1 MKKAKNVSITVKEL
15 LSEQSKELE
24 LKLIAGEDGLQK
36 EILNSKVQRPG
47 MILYGYPEYL
57 AAGSILVFNSN
68 ELKYLGKMSSNKRK
82 EVLENFSSANIAC
95 IIITGKARIPQEV
108 IKVCNRYNIPLLNAS
123 LSDEDCYDR
132 MSNILNIKMAPMI
145 TVHGVLVDVYGVGVL
160 LLGGSGVGKSEC
172 ALDLIVR
179 GHRLVSDDAIQI
191 KKRSDNILMGT
202 GPETIRHK
210 MELRGL
216 GLINIKDLFGVTSIR
231 YKKRIELIVHMELWD
246 KDKAYDRLGI
256 EEESHDI
263 LGVKLPL
270 IRMPVAPG
278 RNIAILVEVAARNY
292 LLKLK
297 GYNAAREFVE
307 EHDQSLMKKFKETLP
322 RLEEEDL
329 E

>member
-1 MKKAKNVSITVKEL
+1 MKEAKSVSITVKEL

-24 LKLIAGEDGLQK
+24 LKLIAGKDGLQK
-36 EILNSKVQRPG
+36 EVLNSKVQRPG

-57 AAGSILVFNSN
+57 PAGSILVFNSN
-68 ELKYLGKMSSNKRK
+68 ELKYLSKISSDKRK
-82 EVLENFSSANIAC
+82 EIFENISSTNIAC
-95 IIITGKARIPQEV
+95 IIITGKAHIPQEF

-132 MSNILNIKMAPMI
+132 MSNLLNIKMAPMI

-191 KKRSDNILMGT
+191 KKRSYNILMGT
-202 GPETIRHK
+202 GPEAIRHK

-231 YKKRIELIVHMELWD
+231 YKKRIELVVLMELWD
-246 KDKAYDRLGI
+246 KGKAYDRLGI
-256 EEESHDI
+256 EEEMQDI

-307 EHDQSLMKKFKETLP
+307 EHDQSLMKKFKETLT

>member
-1 MKKAKNVSITVKEL
+1 MKEAKSVSITVKEL

-36 EILNSKVQRPG
+36 EVLNSKVQRPG

-57 AAGSILVFNSN
+57 PAGSILVFNSN
-68 ELKYLGKMSSNKRK
+68 ELKYLSKISSDKRK
-82 EVLENFSSANIAC
+82 EIFENISSTNIAC
-95 IIITGKARIPQEV
+95 IIITGKAHIPQEF

-132 MSNILNIKMAPMI
+132 MSNLLNIKMAPMI

-202 GPETIRHK
+202 GPEAIRHK

-231 YKKRIELIVHMELWD
+231 YKKRIELVVLMELWD
-246 KDKAYDRLGI
+246 KGKAYDRLGI
-256 EEESHDI
+256 EEEMQDI

-307 EHDQSLMKKFKETLP
+307 EHDQSLMKKFKETLT